1 MSWCSS
7 RRGRNGASWP
17 TSASCCGPEGESSSG
32 SRPTGLPGGS
42 PRRGPC
48 DGGIGVGGTVCH
60 VVAGSVDAGCRLGGE
75 RVPATS
81 RRLSKR
87 ATAWR
92 DRFGGIR
99 SGTAPPDVGDW
110 SPERPG
116 TTRAVRLEVEGGLV
130 TRTHTYRVDL
140 EWTGD
145 GGMPGFVGYDRDHVV
160 VARGRPPILGSSDP
174 AFLGSRDRWN
184 PEQLLVASIAQCHL
198 LWYLHLAC
206 WSGVVVHSYRD
217 APEG

>member
-1 MSWCSS
+1 M
-7 RRGRNGASWP
+7 
-17 TSASCCGPEGESSSG
+17 
-32 SRPTGLPGGS
+32 
-42 PRRGPC
+42 
-48 DGGIGVGGTVCH
+48 
-60 VVAGSVDAGCRLGGE
+60 
-75 RVPATS
+75 
-81 RRLSKR
+81 
-87 ATAWR
+87 
-92 DRFGGIR
+92 
-99 SGTAPPDVGDW
+99 
-110 SPERPG
+110 
-116 TTRAVRLEVEGGLV
+116 

-184 PEQLLVASIAQCHL
+184 PEHLLVASIAQCHL

-217 APEG
+217 APEGYLIESDDGGGRFERVVLHPVVRVRHESMVEAAQAAHGRVGELCFIARSLNFPVYHEPVVEVD